1 MGRDMMRLRR
11 GILLNTPH
19 EEQASGAVASF
30 ATDIGKLKE
39 CVVEFDPVQDLHGY
53 DNPWPPG
60 GGKNLLNLYLERT
73 NNLGVNFSL
82 TQDGKMHLE
91 GTNTSTTSSAFTGG
105 NFSTYE
111 ACPWKFS
118 AGTYM
123 FSTTVPS
130 SNAKIGSVVFS
141 IRTKTDNTLRTFN
154 AKSKAVTVTVD
165 DDFGG
170 WFWISVL
177 KEKTVNIDVGLQ
189 LEKGSTATSWTPYEN
204 ICPISGWSEANVY
217 DDPKYDKTV
226 WWNQAFLPASDWK
239 AHSVQT
245 RFSVSD
251 GVITAT
257 LVLGSPSVY
266 SPAIAIEGGI
276 VVTSIANH
284 KYYFACKFNP
294 AADGYPYLR
303 NNTAFSTA
311 AVFGTK
317 TTRAGEWGSYENI
330 VSAPAT
336 GGPAWYLGNGGNT
349 SQIQIGDSFSI
360 KDLMCIDLT
369 AIFGAGNEPSTV
381 DEFKALFPNDYYA
394 YNAGEETLVSAVNGD
409 PYRAVTIDL
418 DGTRYGGMLNVLT
431 GVFTGDK
438 EMVDLGQKTA
448 TMTNNGV
455 RNGNQLIVLNV
466 SGKAPGIS
474 NFSSDVFVI
483 SPSEVGRYTMHGRT
497 LNSIVEFEI
506 PMSAIGKAEDDPVS
520 ERLAAAKQWFITNAP
535 QLCYDLATPFDV
547 QLTPAQLRAIKGQ
560 NNIFADCGDVAVKYW
575 KH

>member
-39 CVVEFDPVQDLHGY
+39 CVVGIEPVQDLNGY
-53 DNPWPPG
+53 GSPWPAG
-60 GGKNLLNLYLERT
+60 GGVNLLDP
-73 NNLGVNFSL
+73 
-82 TQDGKMHLE
+82 TQVTKY
-91 GTNTSTTSSAFTGG
+91 GTGAYGLTTSWDATTGAVTL
-105 NFSTYE
+105 S
-111 ACPWKFS
+111 
-118 AGTYM
+118 GTWTG
-123 FSTTVPS
+123 SSSGGAWRLLNVPS
-130 SNAKIGSVVFS
+130 SVRGYNVIGFSNSNNFSKFRWQADADMIVVEAKNMVKDQSYTIVAYPIVYSG
-141 IRTKTDNTLRTFN
+141 
-154 AKSKAVTVTVD
+154 
-165 DDFGG
+165 
-170 WFWISVL
+170 
-177 KEKTVNIDVGLQ
+177 
-189 LEKGSTATSWTPYEN
+189 TAPTSWTPYEN

-217 DDPKYDKTV
+217 DDPKYDRTV

-257 LVLGSPSVY
+257 MVSGSPSVY
-266 SPAIAIEGGI
+266 APAIEIEGGT

-303 NNTAFSTA
+303 NSTAFGTA

-394 YNAGEETLVSAVNGD
+394 YNAGEETLVSAVNGE
-409 PYRAVTIDL
+409 PYQAVTIDL
-418 DGTRYGGMLNVLT
+418 NGTRYGGRVSLNT
-431 GVFTGDK
+431 GVMTVCKTYALLNDPDKWAEYSSATGNFRYSDSFSDRK
-438 EMVDLGQKTA
+438 KYNNSYTGLTCSYMQVNNNQSRKTA
-448 TMTNNGV
+448 RWVGAT
-455 RNGNQLIVLNV
+455 
-466 SGKAPGIS
+466 S
-474 NFSSDVFVI
+474 NIF
-483 SPSEVGRYTMHGRT
+483 G
-497 LNSIVEFEI
+497 
-506 PMSAIGKAEDDPVS
+506 
-520 ERLAAAKQWFITNAP
+520 
-535 QLCYDLATPFDV
+535 LATLDISSLTLAKVKADAEAGKIEIVYELNTPFTV
-547 QLTPAQLRAIKGQ
+547 QLTPAQLKALKGQ